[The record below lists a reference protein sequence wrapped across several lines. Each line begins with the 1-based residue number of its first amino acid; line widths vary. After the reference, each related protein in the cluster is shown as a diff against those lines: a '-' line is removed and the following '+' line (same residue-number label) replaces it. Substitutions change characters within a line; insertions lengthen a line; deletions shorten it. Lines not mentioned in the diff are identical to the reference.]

1 MNNDKGV
8 MLMSVTKSS
17 AQKETQFE
25 SFVEDRV
32 SAYVTGNV
40 LHIHDK
46 GRVAH
51 NKLLTR
57 KRKKSRHPLRDLRL
71 QRGYTL
77 EELAEL
83 TKLSP
88 SYLSRLESGSRR
100 LNADILQRIALV
112 LSCHPGD
119 LLPHDAHTSKYIP
132 QSSWTKEASLGV
144 SQDLPL
150 YKLER
155 RQDGTLTLD
164 VTSTREW
171 VNRPPE
177 MTGVA
182 NAFAFSIADND
193 INPRYGKSDRIF
205 AHPARSLTPECYML
219 AVNAHDQAFVG
230 QFMGWHSDA
239 AGQPDALELSVLEF
253 SQNAYKEKKISIPRN
268 ELKASFRIVGT
279 MEAA

>member
-1 MNNDKGV
+1 
-8 MLMSVTKSS
+8 MSATKQSVQGKFRYEGSANSVQESYSS
-17 AQKETQFE
+17 VPG
-25 SFVEDRV
+25 S
-32 SAYVTGNV
+32 NV
-40 LHIHDK
+40 LQIHDK
-46 GRVAH
+46 GRMAH

-83 TKLSP
+83 TRLSP

-100 LNADILQRIALV
+100 LNADILQRLALV

-119 LLPHDAHTSKYIP
+119 LLPHDSHTSKFVP
-132 QSSWTKEASLGV
+132 QSSWTKEGSMGT

-150 YKLER
+150 YCLEKKS
-155 RQDGTLTLD
+155 DGSLILD
-164 VTSTREW
+164 VSSAKEW

-182 NAFAFSIADND
+182 NAFAFSIEDQGVS
-193 INPRYGKSDRIF
+193 PRYGKQDRIF
-205 AHPARSLTPECYML
+205 AHPARSLTPECHML
-219 AVNAHDQAFVG
+219 AVNANDEAFVG
-230 QFMGWHSDA
+230 QFLGWRADD
-239 AGQPDALELSVLEF
+239 AGQPDALELKVMAPS
-253 SQNAYKEKKISIPRN
+253 SQGFTEKHLFIPRS

>member
-1 MNNDKGV
+1 
-8 MLMSVTKSS
+8 MSVTKSYL
-17 AQKETQFE
+17 QKESRFE
-25 SFVEDRV
+25 SFKEE
-32 SAYVTGNV
+32 SAQENNATSTGGNI
-40 LHIHDK
+40 LHIHEK

-51 NKLLTR
+51 NKLLMR

-83 TKLSP
+83 TRLSP

-119 LLPHDAHTSKYIP
+119 LLPHDSHTSKFVP
-132 QSSWTKEASLGV
+132 QSSWTKEAALGV

-150 YKLER
+150 YRLEKKT
-155 RQDGTLTLD
+155 DGTLMLD
-164 VTSTREW
+164 IAAAREW
-171 VNRPPE
+171 VNRPSD

-182 NAFAFSIADND
+182 NAFAFCIGDKD
-193 INPRYGKSDRIF
+193 VNPRYGRHDRIF
-205 AHPARSLTPECYML
+205 AHPARSLTPECHML
-219 AVNAHDQAFVG
+219 AINANDQAFVG
-230 QFMGWHSDA
+230 QFLGWRSND
-239 AGQPDALELSVLEF
+239 AGQPDALELRVVELG
-253 SQNAYKEKKISIPRN
+253 KEGYEERSLCIPRS

>member
-1 MNNDKGV
+1 
-8 MLMSVTKSS
+8 MSVTKSYL
-17 AQKETQFE
+17 QKDSRFE
-25 SFVEDRV
+25 SFKEE
-32 SAYVTGNV
+32 SAQEYNVTSTGGNV
-40 LHIHDK
+40 LHIHEK

-51 NKLLTR
+51 NKLLMR

-83 TKLSP
+83 TRLSP

-119 LLPHDAHTSKYIP
+119 LLPHDSHTSKFVP
-132 QSSWTKEASLGV
+132 QSSWTKEAAMGV

-150 YKLER
+150 YRLEKKT
-155 RQDGTLTLD
+155 DGTLMLD
-164 VTSTREW
+164 IAAAREW
-171 VNRPPE
+171 VNRPSD

-182 NAFAFSIADND
+182 NAFAFCIGDKD
-193 INPRYGKSDRIF
+193 VNPRYGR
-205 AHPARSLTPECYML
+205 HML
-219 AVNAHDQAFVG
+219 AINANDQAFVG
-230 QFMGWHSDA
+230 QFLGWRSNE
-239 AGQPDALELSVLEF
+239 AGQPDALELRVLELG
-253 SQNAYKEKKISIPRN
+253 KEGYEERSLCIPRS